1 MNFLN
6 VDIPVKNVP
15 ELDKGFVPLGLFFKN
30 YQKGA
35 AKPLCIAV
43 ERSGGQIGTYETKIY
58 GAGRRVLC
66 GPSGQIPFVELG
78 RLQGEHLR
86 RRQRGRSHPRRV
98 QRGRLPRL

>member
-35 AKPLCIAV
+35 AKPLCIAPV
-43 ERSGGQIGTYETKIY
+43 CWRNWSVSCCSRTARMKF
-58 GAGRRVLC
+58 C
-66 GPSGQIPFVELG
+66 
-78 RLQGEHLR
+78 
-86 RRQRGRSHPRRV
+86 
-98 QRGRLPRL
+98 